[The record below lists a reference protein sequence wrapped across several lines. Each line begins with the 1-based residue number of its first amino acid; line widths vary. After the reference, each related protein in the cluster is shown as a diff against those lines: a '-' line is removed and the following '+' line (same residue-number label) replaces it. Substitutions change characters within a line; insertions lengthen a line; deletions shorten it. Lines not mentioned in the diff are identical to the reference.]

1 MDKGDWNKRSRSAA
15 SAVTSA
21 TRRHSKNTRS
31 RARKRAQ
38 SRKHLMLFAAALVL
52 LVIVLLVSGNKDEL
66 KGQWRIDEITAY
78 RFDGEGNGA
87 LVLPDQE
94 FVFRYTVHEDQL
106 TIDFV
111 SESARDFVYSYQ
123 IQGKKL
129 TLTGG
134 EGNDVVEYILS
145 LDKGK

>member
-1 MDKGDWNKRSRSAA
+1 
-15 SAVTSA
+15 
-21 TRRHSKNTRS
+21 
-31 RARKRAQ
+31 
-38 SRKHLMLFAAALVL
+38 MLFAAALVL

-78 RFDGEGNGA
+78 RFDGDGNGA
-87 LVLPDQE
+87 LVLPEQE

-123 IQGKKL
+123 IHGKKL